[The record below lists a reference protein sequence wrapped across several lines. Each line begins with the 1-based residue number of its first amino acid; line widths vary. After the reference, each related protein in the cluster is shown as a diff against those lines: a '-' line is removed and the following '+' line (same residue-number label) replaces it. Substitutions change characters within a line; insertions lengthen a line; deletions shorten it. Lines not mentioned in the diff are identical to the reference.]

1 MAKGKATAAERLA
14 KQDSKLTE
22 AAGKH
27 RGALPL
33 RILSVIAKL
42 GDQPPLRLVSGAV
55 ALGGLAL
62 GNPRI
67 SRAGVRMLIAH
78 QLATTAKNFVK
89 DRVDRTRP
97 NSARDAKQAKVRR
110 GDRTAKEHTSFP
122 SGHSAGAVA
131 VAQAF
136 AREFPDYRTPAL
148 AAAGIVAL
156 GQVPKRAHYP
166 TDVAAGALIGAAS
179 EAVISALWRAPAP
192 ENAVNAVPTLDVIV
206 AVN

>member
-14 KQDSKLTE
+14 EQDAKLAE
-22 AAGKH
+22 AVGKH
-27 RGALPL
+27 RDTMPL

-42 GDQPPLRLVSGAV
+42 GDQPPLRLISGAV
-55 ALGGLAL
+55 ALGGLAA
-62 GNPRI
+62 GNR
-67 SRAGVRMLIAH
+67 RLVRTGVRMLIAH
-78 QLATTAKNFVK
+78 QLATTAKDFVK

-97 NSARDAKQAKVRR
+97 NSAKDKKQAKVRR

-148 AAAGIVAL
+148 AAAGIVAF

-166 TDVAAGALIGAAS
+166 TDVAAGALIGAGS
-179 EAVISALWRAPAP
+179 EVLVGALWPRRREDSAEA
-192 ENAVNAVPTLDVIV
+192 
-206 AVN
+206 